1 MPRGKFREWISSLNP
16 LSDFLKTRKE
26 LKELDKRNKKL
37 EKELKELEEKRKRL
51 LYLNQ

>member
-1 MPRGKFREWISSLNP
+1 MPRGKLKEWLSSLNP
-16 LSDFLKTRKE
+16 FSDFLKARKE
-26 LKELDKRNKKL
+26 LKELDRRNKKL